1 MSENTHKHQENHT
14 SWTVGR
20 GLAAA
25 AALCSGASPRPPA
38 VAATHTTD
46 TTAPRRGTLVS
57 LTPVL
62 SRDATGVRTFPAGRD
77 IATDTVRYGVTG
89 YRLTYRTVDPY
100 GKPTTATGLLALPAD
115 FDTVRR

>member
-1 MSENTHKHQENHT
+1 MD
-14 SWTVGR
+14 GR
-20 GLAAA
+20 TRARRRRGPLLAGLAAA
-25 AALCSGASPRPPA
+25 PA
-38 VAATHTTD
+38 VAATHTPD